1 MVLHGTYF
9 FRIRPDYRL
18 EYLRHEYDYCKTLF
32 LIYSGA
38 SAVYFVTNFE
48 TIKSNKKKEIQEE
61 IGRVNQAIAEADGI
75 DSRWTSVLRSRSP
88 ALALR
93 A

>member
-1 MVLHGTYF
+1 LVLHGTYF

-48 TIKSNKKKEIQEE
+48 TIKSNKLFGGIFL
-61 IGRVNQAIAEADGI
+61 IIAIILGFQA
-75 DSRWTSVLRSRSP
+75 SWYLRRFYTYYK
-88 ALALR
+88 LNKNYIKG
-93 A
+93 